1 MFSATVYI
9 YIFAQTDHKE
19 DIPGIRDLF
28 GNTNSIAI
36 PAGYNIEFSRTRLE
50 MNDSQLKEFVW
61 YLWTRGCFMFKSNL
75 FKYVALVKWAGNNRT
90 FYEMRNPTWSELT
103 GRIEGENSRDGCM
116 LYLSYWDW
124 HCIKGR
130 SFSSSFQKNSEV
142 NDIHN
147 DKTFMVT
154 ICKVWRKVGLHFQ
167 DHEMKHETETYLQQQ
182 TY

>member
-1 MFSATVYI
+1 MFGWKHQQNSHQA
-9 YIFAQTDHKE
+9 
-19 DIPGIRDLF
+19 
-28 GNTNSIAI
+28 NT
-36 PAGYNIEFSRTRLE
+36 EFSRTRLE

-90 FYEMRNPTWSELT
+90 FYEMRNPAWSEVT
-103 GRIEGENSRDGCM
+103 GRIVDGENSWDGCM

-124 HCIKGR
+124 HCIKPR

-154 ICKVWRKVGLHFQ
+154 IWEESWTPFSRSWNEKWNRNLELK
-167 DHEMKHETETYLQQQ
+167 T
-182 TY
+182 

>member
-1 MFSATVYI
+1 MFGWDV
-9 YIFAQTDHKE
+9 
-19 DIPGIRDLF
+19 
-28 GNTNSIAI
+28 GNTNSNSRQA
-36 PAGYNIEFSRTRLE
+36 NIEFSRTRPE

-75 FKYVALVKWAGNNRT
+75 FKYVAQLKWAGNNRT